1 MIARFPMTAEHFD
14 LIEPDPVFRGIKARM
29 NRDAILRAGKAMAWV
44 DLGAAE
50 VLAVGGYIIRCPGVA
65 WMWFLPS
72 ARGSRMLVR
81 MTRFFGR
88 WVASLDA
95 GIRVEAHVLADFQEG
110 NRWARM
116 LGMERETGEP
126 MRLWDGQHDYHLY
139 ARVTGEH
146 DNNDN
151 S

>member
-1 MIARFPMTAEHFD
+1 MITRLPMTAEHFD
-14 LIEPDPVFRGIKARM
+14 LIEPDPMFRDVKRRM
-29 NRDAILRAGKAMAWV
+29 NRDAIIKMGKAAAWV
-44 DLGAAE
+44 DTTSIE
-50 VLAVGGYIIRCPGVA
+50 VLALAGFVIRCPGVA

-81 MTRFFGR
+81 VTRFFGR

-95 GIRVEAHVLADFQEG
+95 GIRVEAHVLADFEAG
-110 NRWARM
+110 NRWAEM

-139 ARVTGEH
+139 ARVTGENH
-146 DNNDN
+146 DTDD
-151 S
+151 